1 MISGATLKESLFE
14 NIKIISEDYLEIM
27 FKTKFEG
34 SVLTEFSEKLRAGPE
49 LKFTEEDTFKR
60 DVQVVFNENYVN
72 EYFLHLF
79 HSKEMISLTEVMMAA
94 IPEEHEDGWIGN
106 TIKSVL

>member
-1 MISGATLKESLFE
+1 MISGATLNESLVE
-14 NIKIISEDYLEIM
+14 DVKIKSEDHLEIM

-34 SVLTEFSEKLRAGPE
+34 SDLKEFSDKLRSNSE
-49 LKFTEEDTFKR
+49 LEFTDEEVFAR

-79 HSKEMISLTEVMMAA
+79 HSKEMISLTEVMLSA

-106 TIKSVL
+106 TIKSLL